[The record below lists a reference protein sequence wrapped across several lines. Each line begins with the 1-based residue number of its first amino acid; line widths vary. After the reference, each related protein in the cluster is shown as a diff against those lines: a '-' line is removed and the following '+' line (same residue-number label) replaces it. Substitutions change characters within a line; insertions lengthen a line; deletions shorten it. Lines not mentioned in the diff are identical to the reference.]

1 MSAPSL
7 PATPYHETGGSVHLN
22 RDGLFRLNSRR
33 MGQARAW
40 EVSTVA
46 DRTGRVLYKDI
57 VPYDTPTS
65 LDVLRGPA
73 TGVLDL
79 PITVYWGPRQRFD
92 LRDPADLETAYQA
105 LVREG
110 TTADQ
115 EALLNEKLLR
125 QLWPELML
133 PERCR
138 RTWEDRF
145 PDLAA

>member
-1 MSAPSL
+1 
-7 PATPYHETGGSVHLN
+7 
-22 RDGLFRLNSRR
+22 
-33 MGQARAW
+33 
-40 EVSTVA
+40 VSNVA

-65 LDVLRGPA
+65 LDSLRGPA

-92 LRDPADLETAYQA
+92 LQEAADLETAYQA
-105 LVREG
+105 LVRDG

-115 EALLNEKLLR
+115 EALLNEGLLR
-125 QLWPELML
+125 RLWPELML